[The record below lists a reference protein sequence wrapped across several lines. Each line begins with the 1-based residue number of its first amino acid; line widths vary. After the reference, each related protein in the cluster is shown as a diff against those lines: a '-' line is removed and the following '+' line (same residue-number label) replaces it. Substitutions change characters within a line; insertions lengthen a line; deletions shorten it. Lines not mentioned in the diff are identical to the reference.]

1 MSPRSNHLFAATKK
15 NKIPFEF
22 VLDELADVR
31 PWTRQ
36 MFGCTAVYIE
46 EKIVFL
52 LRYKPD
58 RKDRD
63 DGVWAATTK
72 EHHASLR
79 RELPNLRSIA
89 TGWQVLPVDAGDFEE
104 SVLPACALVRARDLR
119 IGKVPKPRSVRGRK
133 ARGHS
138 GGRTNLNER

>member
-1 MSPRSNHLFAATKK
+1 MTMRPRSNHLFAATKK

-89 TGWQVLPVDAGDFEE
+89 T
-104 SVLPACALVRARDLR
+104 
-119 IGKVPKPRSVRGRK
+119 IGIAYQRSQLCR
-133 ARGHS
+133 
-138 GGRTNLNER
+138 